1 MTNKR
6 RLILLSS
13 LTAAPAF
20 AAPFLAIGDNA
31 ELFLTAR
38 TEARYED
45 NLTYSSSNEE
55 SDEVFEFVPGA
66 ELTFGKNS
74 ITKGSLAVYERF
86 TAYSSNP
93 DLNDSLANVLFK
105 SNYDG
110 AKLKLNTNA
119 SFRESNQNSRDT
131 FGATLVS
138 RNYTNAGVKG
148 EYALTEKSKAALG
161 VSYADTDYK
170 TAGYADQ
177 ESYSVPANYY
187 FAINPKID
195 LSAGITYRESDVD
208 AVGADSEDVYY
219 NVGARG
225 KFTSKLSG
233 TFSVGLN
240 TREYENG
247 NDESGLG
254 VNAGLAYDYSPKTM
268 FTLDLVRDFET
279 GADANGIENSSATV
293 GARTSLTAAL
303 SASASLSY
311 QQYDYLNINRSD
323 DFIVAS
329 IGFAYTYSQNLSF
342 DAAYSL
348 SDNDSDVVS
357 GAADFTANVFS
368 IGANFRY

>member
-13 LTAAPAF
+13 ITAAPAF

-31 ELFLTAR
+31 ELFITAR

-45 NLTYSSSNEE
+45 NLTLSDSNEE
-55 SDEVFEFVPGA
+55 SDEIFEFVPGA
-66 ELTFGKNS
+66 EINFGKNS
-74 ITKGSLAVYERF
+74 LTKGSLVAYERF

-93 DLNDSLANVLFK
+93 ELNDSLANLLFK

-119 SFRESNQNSRDT
+119 SFRESSQNTRDAR
-131 FGATLVS
+131 GAALVR
-138 RNYTNAGVKG
+138 RNFINAGVNG
-148 EYALTEKSKAALG
+148 EYSLTEKSKAALG
-161 VSYADTDYK
+161 ASYSDTDYK
-170 TAGYADQ
+170 TAGFRDQ
-177 ESYSVPANYY
+177 ESFAIPVNYY

-195 LSAGITYRESDVD
+195 LSAGVAYRETDVD
-208 AVGADSEDVYY
+208 AAGADSEDIYY

-233 TFSVGLN
+233 SFSVGLN

-247 NDESGLG
+247 DDESGLG
-254 VNAGLAYDYSPKTM
+254 VKAGLAYDYSPKTS
-268 FTLDLVRDFET
+268 FTLDLNRDFET
-279 GADANGIENSSATV
+279 GADANGIENSSVTL

-303 SASASLSY
+303 SASVALSY
-311 QQYDYLNINRSD
+311 QEYDYLNVTRSD
-323 DFIVAS
+323 DYIVGS
-329 IGFAYTYSQNLSF
+329 IGLAYTYSQNLSF
-342 DAAYSL
+342 DAGYTFN
-348 SDNDSDVVS
+348 DNESDV
-357 GAADFTANVFS
+357 AAANFTANVFS